1 MMRMPFLDNELL
13 LRAME
18 LFTGKGVDLDA
29 AERAFAGTRG
39 DFRAK
44 LTAALQ
50 AVTVAQLKPERFI
63 EIPANPESL
72 SKAEL
77 SALVEP
83 NVEFIRSN
91 ASKADLVNALTS
103 IRYRQERR
111 PAWMPRT
118 PDSAVRPVE
127 DGVAAKEGSWPAFT
141 RVPLTLTGLPELGLI
156 AAEVPS
162 WYEDPV
168 YAPDALAA
176 TAVQLAL
183 LTALGIGPDP
193 SIDQTVTVQDP
204 IPSPFGFAVDGAEA
218 STGVSLSAADGPA
231 AVIELLATTVTLGGV
246 PVSDEDSESA
256 ALDVLASAG
265 DWWHSPAIVLD
276 RHSPFGYEA
285 RRTVARCSAAGWA
298 KADGGGAGFV
308 ILADAIAADSEGT
321 VGVGGSDLHRF
332 MLWWE
337 LPEDSVPES
346 DPAARTRPGLAV
358 GTLHRLVL
366 HCPGEDCCLR
376 DGCPPADAVDIDLLV
391 AWITDKATAV
401 AAMLAGG
408 DWATGAYLRTLVDSD
423 DPGVY
428 EEPGG
433 IMWIAEQ
440 ALADCGWQAAS
451 LGSWD
456 TGDVDR
462 LLYRDGHVV
471 LVRHHLAE
479 RALSV
484 LDGLEELDA
493 LRDMAEEDEA
503 LAVRKGGTDSAADSP
518 DGGPVTGTSQQ
529 PGDEGRDRVHVP
541 EDAVFRECLQR
552 LDLGT
557 MTSVT
562 GLELPHCMPLLTLWP
577 WGDGQPHGELA
588 HAKAKA
594 WIEGWL
600 RGLPGIPQSITP
612 S

>member
-1 MMRMPFLDNELL
+1 MMRVPFLNNELL
-13 LRAME
+13 LSAMG
-18 LFTGKGVDLDA
+18 LFTGEGVDLDA

-50 AVTVAQLKPERFI
+50 AVTVAQLRPERFI
-63 EIPANPESL
+63 EIPGSPESL

-83 NVEFIRSN
+83 NIEFIRSN
-91 ASKADLVNALTS
+91 ASKADLVDALTS

-127 DGVAAKEGSWPAFT
+127 DGVAENEGSWPAFT
-141 RVPLTLTGLPELGLI
+141 RVPLTLTGLPELGPI

-162 WYEDPV
+162 WYENPV
-168 YAPDALAA
+168 YAPDALSA

-183 LTALGIGPDP
+183 LAALGIGPDL
-193 SIDQTVTVQDP
+193 STDQTVTVQDFLP
-204 IPSPFGFAVDGAEA
+204 GPFGFAPDAAEA
-218 STGVSLSAADGPA
+218 STGATLSAANGHA
-231 AVIELLATTVTLGGV
+231 AVIELLATTAALGGV
-246 PVSDEDSESA
+246 PVSGEDDGSA
-256 ALDVLASAG
+256 GLDVLASAG

-276 RHSPFGYEA
+276 RHSPFGSEA

-298 KADGGGAGFV
+298 SADSGGTGFV
-308 ILADAIAADSEGT
+308 ILADAVAADSEGA
-321 VGVGGSDLHRF
+321 VGAGGSDLHRF

-337 LPEDSVPES
+337 LADDSEPEGGSEGS
-346 DPAARTRPGLAV
+346 ERLGLSA

-366 HCPGEDCCLR
+366 HCPGEDRCLR
-376 DGCPPADAVDIDLLV
+376 DGCPPGDAVEIDLLV
-391 AWITDKATAV
+391 ARIVDEATAV
-401 AAMLAGG
+401 ASMLAGG
-408 DWATGAYLRTLVDSD
+408 DWATHAYLRTLVDGD

-428 EEPGG
+428 EEPGE
-433 IMWIAEQ
+433 IMWIVEQ
-440 ALADCGWQAAS
+440 ALASCGWQAAS
-451 LGSWD
+451 QGVWD
-456 TGDVDR
+456 IGDVDR
-462 LLYRDGHVV
+462 LLYRDAHVI

-484 LDGLEELDA
+484 QDGLRELET

-503 LAVRKGGTDSAADSP
+503 LAAQEGATQGTADSP
-518 DGGPVTGTSQQ
+518 DGGPMTSTSQHAED
-529 PGDEGRDRVHVP
+529 GGAGKGHDP
-541 EDAVFRECLQR
+541 EDVVFRECLQR

-557 MTSVT
+557 MTPVT
-562 GLELPHCMPLLTLWP
+562 GLELPRCVPLLTLWP
-577 WGDGQPHGELA
+577 WGDGQPHGERA
-588 HAKAKA
+588 HEMATA

-600 RGLPGIPQSITP
+600 RGLPGIA
-612 S
+612 